1 MQHYP
6 HGHPNHTVPIFN
18 VHMPLGIGLLHP
30 TRIDKHWWLPLQFC
44 VLLLKMTRTVPET
57 CRVIIN
63 QVKQKLHLV
72 GYLPM
77 QYYCSRCGITV

>member
-57 CRVIIN
+57 C
-63 QVKQKLHLV
+63 
-72 GYLPM
+72 
-77 QYYCSRCGITV
+77 